1 MHKIYKIL
9 FLVVIA
15 VTTKTNSSAQVP
27 KDSSGGSKNIPDS
40 QVVSDTIPIL
50 QNPAVTQSKDSV
62 PVSVNH
68 VASDTIPIVQNPAV
82 TQSKDSVPVSV
93 NHVASDTIPIV
104 QNTAVT
110 QSKDSVPVSVNVELE
125 NIFDAKSPKEYILS
139 DIKVTGTK
147 SFDPN
152 LIISISGLA
161 KGDKVMIPGGD
172 NFSKAIT
179 NLWKQSL
186 VSDVQVYFTN
196 LVGNKLSIEI
206 NINRQTEPYQ
216 L

>member
-9 FLVVIA
+9 FFVVIA
-15 VTTKTNSSAQVP
+15 VTTKTNSSAQVL

-40 QVVSDTIPIL
+40 QVVSDTIPLIQKPAVTQSKDSTPVSVNQVVSDTIPIV
-50 QNPAVTQSKDSV
+50 QNPAVTQSKDST
-62 PVSVNH
+62 PVSVNQ
-68 VASDTIPIVQNPAV
+68 VVSDTIPIVQNPAV

-93 NHVASDTIPIV
+93 N
-104 QNTAVT
+104 
-110 QSKDSVPVSVNVELE
+110 VELE
-125 NIFDAKSPKEYILS
+125 NIFNAKSPKEYIIS

-161 KGDKVMIPGGD
+161 VGDKVMIPGGD
-172 NFSKAIT
+172 NFSKAIS

-196 LVGNKLSIEI
+196 LV
-206 NINRQTEPYQ
+206 RQ
-216 L
+216 